1 MSDTEAGKIID
12 KLQKI
17 RALSRAREY
26 VRQLE
31 RELYGE
37 PGKPA
42 VPAEVPRFLSHII
55 RCGSCE

>member
-1 MSDTEAGKIID
+1 MSDTEVRKIID

-17 RALSRAREY
+17 RTLSRAREY

-42 VPAEVPRFLSHII
+42 VPAEVPRFLSHHHPL
-55 RCGSCE
+55 RVV

>member
-1 MSDTEAGKIID
+1 MSDTEVGKIID

-37 PGKPA
+37 PGKPV